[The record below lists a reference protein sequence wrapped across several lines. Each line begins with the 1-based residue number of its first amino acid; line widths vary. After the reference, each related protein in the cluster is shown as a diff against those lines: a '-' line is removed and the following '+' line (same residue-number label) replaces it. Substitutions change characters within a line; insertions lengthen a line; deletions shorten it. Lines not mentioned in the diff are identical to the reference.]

1 MSKEDKLAV
10 IVNECINEVS
20 DPIDL
25 SLSSKLISMHK
36 QVIILHI
43 LNITALI
50 CKIVIEF
57 VGILSDKSLVVPAVI
72 LGHPNLVL
80 ESVEKPTD
88 LLKFLFIDRDL
99 NLLSSFLR

>member
-10 IVNECINEVS
+10 IVNQRIDEVS

-25 SLSSKLISMHK
+25 SLSSKFISMHK

-57 VGILSDKSLVVPAVI
+57 VGILSDKSLVVSAVI
-72 LGHPNLVL
+72 LCHADFVL
-80 ESVEKPTD
+80 ESVKQLTD

-99 NLLSSFLR
+99 NLLSSLLR